1 MRKTPINRQ
10 EAIAINQKKLTSKL
24 LGSEEKLQMDIV
36 TSFANQHPDKRG
48 RLFATFQNPTREQH
62 GLWLS
67 KGLIKGV
74 ADLIY
79 INDWYQIIGI
89 EVKHPEKEHHKKTV
103 VDQAKWL
110 QDCCYRGYF
119 CTSVDMF
126 WDIINGNEGID
137 PEKVLKFMEKVST
150 IRFKVLDLY

>member
-1 MRKTPINRQ
+1 MRKTPKNKE
-10 EAIAINQKKLTSKL
+10 EAVRLSLKKKDAKAT
-24 LGSEEKLQMDIV
+24 GTEEKLQMDIV
-36 TSFANQHPDKRG
+36 TSFAIKHPEKRG
-48 RLFATFQNPTREQH
+48 RLFATFQNPTLEQY

-67 KGLIKGV
+67 KGLVKGV

-79 INDWYQIIGI
+79 IDDNFRIIGI

-110 QDCCYRGYF
+110 RDCCYRGYF

-126 WDIINGNEGID
+126 WDIINGGEGID
-137 PEKVLKFMEKVST
+137 PRKVLKIVEKVST
-150 IRFKVLDLY
+150 IRFKTLCL